1 MLMGIKEV
9 RFENRRAACWRVMIS
24 RCSIGSINILIFD
37 ALIRGWEVSILVVSD
52 TCNDTHTLTHSKR
65 VDRSAVSATRDR
77 RAFRERARERAREV
91 PRSVCEDHER
101 IDVRL

>member
-77 RAFRERARERAREV
+77 RA
-91 PRSVCEDHER
+91 SS
-101 IDVRL
+101 